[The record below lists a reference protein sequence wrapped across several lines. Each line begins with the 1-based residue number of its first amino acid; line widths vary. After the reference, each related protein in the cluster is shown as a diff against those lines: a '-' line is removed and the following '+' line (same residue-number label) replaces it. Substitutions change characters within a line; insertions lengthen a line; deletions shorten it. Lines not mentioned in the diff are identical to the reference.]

1 MRVAG
6 GWFVD
11 GGGFCELS
19 ERVASQQ
26 SSPLLSSLG
35 YLGGASRVHL
45 RVAGAVQQIR
55 GEVCLKYSLQP
66 QPPPPNKAIMITT
79 NKKKKQ
85 NSK

>member
-45 RVAGAVQQIR
+45 RVAGAATDTGGGLSKV
-55 GEVCLKYSLQP
+55 LP
-66 QPPPPNKAIMITT
+66 PTPTPPPNKAIMITT